1 MDKFLYQDIILR
13 NFYPFMA
20 AKYDLNCILHQD
32 NDPKH
37 LSKVCTD
44 ALAENG
50 IKWVKIFFILKFN

>member
-1 MDKFLYQDIILR
+1 MDKFLYRDIILR
-13 NFYPFMA
+13 IFIHLWQ
-20 AKYDLNCILHQD
+20 LNMKD